1 MCITVVNRAEQVNR
15 GFGNQLATKVE
26 KNTFRFLFQTKSAG
40 TLKIFTSYHAKK
52 SLVHVQHLAT
62 LQTVQARF
70 QVTFSNGSTL
80 EALNQ
85 SV

>member
-40 TLKIFTSYHAKK
+40 TLKNFTSYHAK